1 MARRKRINMEM
12 GPRHTKELNWL
23 MDRWG
28 LDMSN
33 TIRLMISK
41 TVREER
47 QKDNEKAPGS
57 QPKASEA

>member
-1 MARRKRINMEM
+1 MEM